1 MRNIKIISFGII
13 MGFILLS
20 GLMEQAVEAQPSK
33 VPAGP
38 PVLPAHPQGACRM
51 DPSITFTKE
60 QAEKLA
66 SLQRAFSEEAKP
78 LWSELRD
85 LRIELR
91 FAVSDPQIQP
101 QVLLDKQRR
110 MSAIQAKLENLRF
123 SYLIRARTI
132 FTKEQLERMPPD
144 CPLKMRPGLGMGKGR
159 GKGRQKGIY

>member
-1 MRNIKIISFGII
+1 

>member
-1 MRNIKIISFGII
+1 
-13 MGFILLS
+13 
-20 GLMEQAVEAQPSK
+20 
-33 VPAGP
+33 
-38 PVLPAHPQGACRM
+38 M

-78 LWSELRD
+78 LRSELRD

-110 MSAIQAKLENLRF
+110 ILSIQARLENLRF
-123 SYLIRARTI
+123 SYLIKTRAI
-132 FTKEQLERMPPD
+132 FSKEQLERMPSD
-144 CPLKMRPGLGMGKGR
+144 CPLRMGTGYGIGR
-159 GKGRQKGIY
+159 GFERAPRKGIRP

>member
-1 MRNIKIISFGII
+1 MKSLKIISFGII